1 MISLPIWA
9 VILIS
14 IVAIAVIITAT
25 WAYLTA
31 QRLHR
36 LHKRCEQ
43 TAIALEGALD
53 RRALSARMAAREMR
67 RVAAD
72 LTTDPD
78 KAAEIVTD
86 ANTISH
92 CAHIVESTVCT
103 QLLDMRERETVE
115 NDLTLVLRRLDFSY
129 IGREYVAD
137 LQEAALR
144 VNLARRFYNN
154 AVREARTV
162 QTMPMVQFLHL
173 AGHAPKPYFFN
184 IVDQSWPDIDVQTH
198 DDSWDSVELEN
209 SSHAEQD

>member
-1 MISLPIWA
+1 
-9 VILIS
+9 
-14 IVAIAVIITAT
+14 
-25 WAYLTA
+25 
-31 QRLHR
+31 
-36 LHKRCEQ
+36 
-43 TAIALEGALD
+43 
-53 RRALSARMAAREMR
+53 
-67 RVAAD
+67 
-72 LTTDPD
+72 
-78 KAAEIVTD
+78 
-86 ANTISH
+86 
-92 CAHIVESTVCT
+92 
-103 QLLDMRERETVE
+103 MRERETVE
-115 NDLTLVLRRLDFSY
+115 NDLTLVLRRSDFSY